1 MLLTISLMILAYMIM
16 GKNIKPLLAK
26 VKNIDWRLKI
36 EELSAKIRPWAF
48 KVGRTAARP
57 LLQCYYVLSD
67 SKTSTLD
74 KVLIYAAI
82 AYTILP
88 MDLIPRVVYKFMGI
102 LDDGLALLYVY
113 RKINDKITPEI
124 NDKVDST
131 LNDWFGTAPQVA

>member
-26 VKNIDWRLKI
+26 VKNIDWCLKI

-113 RKINDKITPEI
+113 RKIKDKITPEI